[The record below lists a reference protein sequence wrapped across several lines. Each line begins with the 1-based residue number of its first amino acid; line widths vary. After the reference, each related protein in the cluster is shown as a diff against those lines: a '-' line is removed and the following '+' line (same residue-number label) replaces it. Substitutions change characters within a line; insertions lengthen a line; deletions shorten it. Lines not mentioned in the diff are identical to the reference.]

1 MRKKKQGLQN
11 KYTKISD
18 SYLGFL
24 DVGIYTDKPEDL
36 EDTSHYVIYYNNEV
50 INYLEVTYALMEVFV
65 GEYPEYYEMLS
76 RWLKDANPRD
86 QEAFVVF
93 IAFAQSMKSVVWQFL
108 ASCNAAVRGGYP
120 SLELLFY
127 ELWVADEAEHKFKS

>member
-1 MRKKKQGLQN
+1 MRKKKQRLQN
-11 KYTKISD
+11 KLTKIGD
-18 SYLGFL
+18 SYLGVL

-36 EDTSHYVIYYNNEV
+36 EDTSHYVIYYNNET

-76 RWLKDANPRD
+76 RWLKDTDQRD
-86 QEAFVVF
+86 QEAFAVF
-93 IAFAQSMKSVVWQFL
+93 TAFVQSLKSAVWQFL
-108 ASCNAAVRGGYP
+108 SSCNAAMRGGYP

-127 ELWVADEAEHKFKS
+127 ELWIADEAERKLKS